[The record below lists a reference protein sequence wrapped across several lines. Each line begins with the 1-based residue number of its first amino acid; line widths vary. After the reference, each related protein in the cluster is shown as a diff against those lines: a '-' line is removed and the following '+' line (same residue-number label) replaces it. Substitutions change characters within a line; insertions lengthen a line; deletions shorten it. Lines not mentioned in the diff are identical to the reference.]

1 VAMSVGAIVASSF
14 LYLAIFPVNPDS
26 LWGRVFIL
34 GLAFLIYRDVL
45 FSPIQISVSD
55 LGIETKAILQ
65 KQRLDW
71 EEIKELRHKN
81 TRLEIVG
88 HQHNIKIDSG
98 FFLANKNGYQAFLIM
113 IEERTGMDF

>member
-1 VAMSVGAIVASSF
+1 M
-14 LYLAIFPVNPDS
+14 
-26 LWGRVFIL
+26 
-34 GLAFLIYRDVL
+34 L

-65 KQRLDW
+65 NQRLDW
-71 EEIKELRHKN
+71 AEIKEIRHKI

-88 HQHNIKIDSG
+88 HQHNIKVDSG
-98 FFLANKNGYQAFLIM
+98 FFLANKKGYQAFLIL